1 MTKTLDRRGFIRVA
15 AVSGAATGAALV
27 GLAKAVDAAA
37 GGDGDA
43 AVGTIVSV
51 GDRGIVIDTGDGR
64 LSVRPAPS
72 AQMYSGAFGEIQ
84 EPSSFI
90 VGDRV
95 AVNGVR
101 QGPALEATF
110 IGSIYSRVAATVTE
124 LSSDRSIAHTT
135 IGDIELEAGRL
146 PFTSPSHQA
155 RLRDLGEVTKGR
167 TINGLAWVHPETDE
181 IYLLIGN

>member
-1 MTKTLDRRGFIRVA
+1 MTKTLDRRGFVRVA

-37 GGDGDA
+37 GTDGDA

-51 GDRGIVIDTGDGR
+51 GDGRIVIDAGDGR
-64 LSVRPAPS
+64 LSVTPAPN
-72 AQMYSGAFGEIQ
+72 AQMYSGAFGDVR

-101 QGPALEATF
+101 RGRDLQATF
-110 IGSIYSRVAATVTE
+110 IGSIYSRVAATVTD
-124 LSSDRSIAHTT
+124 LSSDHSIAHTT

-146 PFTSPSHQA
+146 PLTSPSHQA
-155 RLRDLGEVTKGR
+155 RLRDLGEVAPGR
-167 TINGLAWVHPETDE
+167 TINGLAWVHPETGE
-181 IYLLIGN
+181 IFLLIGS